1 MLWEGVR
8 CYLDSNTYVD
18 CLPLPL
24 PLYFSPAGD
33 LIHLVNTVSQES
45 KPQELLADAHNLL
58 LAPKAYNLS
67 SNLMRILMK
76 SRVLN
81 EEPLELVGG
90 EIKATGKR
98 SDPFNL
104 LCYENTPNCQFS
116 IPQAFNT
123 TLSNLTDVIQVMF
136 QVDSNPFPFGYISNY
151 TVSTKVA
158 SMEFQT
164 HNGVQIPI
172 GSLDSEKAITVMVSN
187 NTDAHNLSAGTEVIE
202 ARTSVNLIVVM
213 ESNNREAGL
222 HFQLTYRVLNGRA
235 DRSTSLCSLLFSWER
250 RAGCC
255 SQERTAV
262 GDVRCSQQVPHCVA
276 EVLAITGIIQSLV

>member
-1 MLWEGVR
+1 MLLALGYERSSGEGHVQR
-8 CYLDSNTYVD
+8 NSEKTARKALSD
-18 CLPLPL
+18 CFEKVSGVLLTVAVIQAIYHFL
-24 PLYFSPAGD
+24 FISLLAGD

-45 KPQELLADAHNLL
+45 KPQELLADSHNLL

-67 SNLMRILMK
+67 SSLMRILMK

-116 IPQAFNT
+116 IPQAFNS

-187 NTDAHNLSAGTEVIE
+187 NTDPKNLVAGTEVIE
-202 ARTSVNLIVVM
+202 ARTSVNLIVIM

-222 HFQLTYRVLNGRA
+222 HFQLTYRVLNGRS
-235 DRSTSLCSLLFSWER
+235 DKSISLLILP
-250 RAGCC
+250 
-255 SQERTAV
+255 
-262 GDVRCSQQVPHCVA
+262 VREEGWV
-276 EVLAITGIIQSLV
+276 

>member
-1 MLWEGVR
+1 MLSRLYQLCWLFTSSSV
-8 CYLDSNTYVD
+8 CTFIS
-18 CLPLPL
+18 PL
-24 PLYFSPAGD
+24 AGD

-45 KPQELLADAHNLL
+45 KPQELLADSNNLL

-67 SNLMRILMK
+67 SSLMRILMK

-187 NTDAHNLSAGTEVIE
+187 NTDADSLSAGTEIIE
-202 ARTSVNLIVVM
+202 ARTSVNLIVTM

-222 HFQLTYRVLNGRA
+222 HFQLTYRVLNGSA
-235 DRSTSLCSLLFSWER
+235 DTSSS
-250 RAGCC
+250 
-255 SQERTAV
+255 
-262 GDVRCSQQVPHCVA
+262 
-276 EVLAITGIIQSLV
+276 

>member
-1 MLWEGVR
+1 
-8 CYLDSNTYVD
+8 
-18 CLPLPL
+18 
-24 PLYFSPAGD
+24 
-33 LIHLVNTVSQES
+33 
-45 KPQELLADAHNLL
+45 
-58 LAPKAYNLS
+58 
-67 SNLMRILMK
+67 MRILMK

-187 NTDAHNLSAGTEVIE
+187 NTDADNLAAGTEVIE
-202 ARTSVNLIVVM
+202 ARTSVNLIVTM

-222 HFQLTYRVLNGRA
+222 HFRLTYKVLNGSSEPAPRA
-235 DRSTSLCSLLFSWER
+235 LCCFFPWVGRAGLEAGGGCVRGCVWEHISGQQVLNCAAEVAAVMSIIQPWCNPCLWILTPRSLLFFPAKCGFCEP
-250 RAGCC
+250 C
-255 SQERTAV
+255 
-262 GDVRCSQQVPHCVA
+262 
-276 EVLAITGIIQSLV
+276 